1 MAIGVETVNMT
12 KIKYTG
18 LPGGMSS
25 WQNPNNYKPQPFDLV
40 KIKTGKK
47 EITGWWTGNT
57 WMGLRL
63 REKDVVVSWKRCSE
77 QDFI

>member
-1 MAIGVETVNMT
+1 MAIGVKTVNMS

-18 LPGGMSS
+18 LPGGMNS
-25 WQNPNNYKPQPFDLV
+25 WQNPNSYKPQPFDLV
-40 KIKTGKK
+40 NINTGEK
-47 EITGWWTGNT
+47 EVRGWWTGNR

-63 REKDVVVSWKRCSE
+63 REKDKVVSWKKCSE